1 VRIFIVDFL
10 FSPKENEPKERAPCH
25 SVLLTFLCFSKG
37 PALEETRFAQTVHEL
52 NPDLSAMLDLVT
64 TGLKNDMRGSLVI
77 ILPPREGFLGPP
89 ALQAEAHYVDVP
101 TAMTGYLKSDSFL
114 TGMRS
119 INLRQTRQASDPGFV
134 GSVDTRPILD

>member
-10 FSPKENEPKERAPCH
+10 CSPKENEPKERAPCH

-64 TGLKNDMRGSLVI
+64 TGLKN
-77 ILPPREGFLGPP
+77 PP